1 MENSYHEPNRDP
13 RPVQPGRSAAITSLV
28 LGGVAVGLW
37 LLDGAVLLPVILGI
51 VGLVFAAKA
60 KKAGYT
66 GDLRT
71 AGFILSL
78 IGLIGGALALIAAL
92 TTIVLMGLAFDAG
105 GFSWPEIWAN
115 FFDSLTD
122 NSMFF

>member
-1 MENSYHEPNRDP
+1 MENSYQEPNRDP
-13 RPVQPGRSAAITSLV
+13 KPDQPGRRTAITSLV
-28 LGGVAVGLW
+28 LGSVAVGLW
-37 LLDGAVLLPVILGI
+37 LLGRAVLLPVILGI
-51 VGLVFAAKA
+51 VGLVLAAKA

-78 IGLIGGALALIAAL
+78 IGLIGGGLALIAAL
-92 TTIVLMGLAFDAG
+92 ATIVLVGLAFDAG
-105 GFSWPEIWAN
+105 GFSWPEIWAD
-115 FFDSLTD
+115 FFDSFTD

>member
-78 IGLIGGALALIAAL
+78 IGLIGGAIFFVACIACAGV
-92 TTIVLMGLAFDAG
+92 IGSAGASGAFDDL
-105 GFSWPEIWAN
+105 FKN
-115 FFDSLTD
+115 L
-122 NSMFF
+122 